1 MKTNKIMAVVA
12 AGLLAI
18 TFAGEAMARGGNGRG
33 GGQGSMSGTGT
44 QTRTGT
50 PANTSMTRPADS
62 QRRDGTFL
70 STGMTANGSTTRPTN
85 GNGLHDGS
93 GMIAVPAQ

>member
-12 AGLLAI
+12 AGLLAM

-33 GGQGSMSGTGT
+33 GGQGSM
-44 QTRTGT
+44 TRTGT
-50 PANTSMTRPADS
+50 PMNSSVTRPADS

-70 STGMTANGSTTRPTN
+70 STGMTANGSTTRPAN
-85 GNGLHDGS
+85 GNGLRDGS
-93 GMIAVPAQ
+93 RLNTAPVATE